1 MALIKKVKTA
11 IGVEADY
18 WRICKID
25 IDKIG
30 FSCTMDIR
38 LFYNKEASRSIEGR
52 IEMITDK
59 AKFVQFFS
67 AIALQTSFN
76 DIYNAAYE
84 YVKAYSPF
92 FADAITDDEQFEID
106 DVFGDEPESP
116 TGDPSGPDLPPGET
130 LDPIGPS
137 GGEADEEIKE
147 PVGNTG
153 ETLDP
158 IGPSGGEAD
167 EEIKE
172 PVGNTGETGSEA
184 ING

>member
-30 FSCTMDIR
+30 FTCTMDIR

-52 IEMITDK
+52 VEMITDK
-59 AKFVQFFS
+59 VKFVQFFS

-130 LDPIGPS
+130 LDPIDTS
-137 GGEADEEIKE
+137 GGAPDEEIKE
-147 PVGNTG
+147 PIGNTG
-153 ETLDP
+153 
-158 IGPSGGEAD
+158 

-172 PVGNTGETGSEA
+172 PIGNTGETGSE
-184 ING
+184 IVSG